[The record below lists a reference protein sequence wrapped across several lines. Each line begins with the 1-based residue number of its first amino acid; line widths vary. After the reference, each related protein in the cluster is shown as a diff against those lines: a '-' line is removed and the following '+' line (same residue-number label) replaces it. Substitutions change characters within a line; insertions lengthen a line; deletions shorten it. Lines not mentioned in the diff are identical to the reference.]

1 MVADLVLGVDCSTTA
16 CKAIVF
22 DAEGNSLAQGRASL
36 SLDNPTVG
44 AWQQD
49 AEQWWSA
56 TLSACCGALSA
67 LDDTS
72 RVGAMCISHQRE
84 TFVITDEAGKPLH
97 PALVWMDARC
107 ARQVEQACEQLTPG
121 KLHTLS
127 GKPPCTTPSL
137 YKLMFLLELVPELR
151 ASLGRMLD
159 VHAFLVW
166 RLSGRCAT
174 SLACADPLGLVDMV
188 ARDWSDPLLSLA
200 GLRREHMPELVG
212 PGEVI
217 AQLSPTAAEALGLPA
232 GLPLVAGAGDGQSAG
247 LGAGIVDS
255 KSAYLNLGTA
265 IVSGVLA
272 KDYHCDLAFRTLFA
286 AAPGSYLLET
296 DLHGGTFTVNWLIE
310 RLLKRDEGFD
320 QVLAE
325 LEQGAAALPVGAA
338 GLMLLP
344 YWSGVMNPYWDAD
357 ASGLLLGLRGHHQAE
372 HLFRALLEGIAFE
385 QRLHTSGVEQAAGP
399 IEELV
404 VMGGG
409 AKSALW
415 CQILADVMNKP
426 VVRSA
431 SPEATALGAGML
443 AAVAAGL
450 HPDIPTAAAAM
461 SARGQRFV
469 PGENQSRYEA
479 LYSEVY
485 QHLFPALRKHMT
497 TLARLC
503 RA

>member
-22 DAEGNSLAQGRASL
+22 DAQGKSLAQGRASL
-36 SLDNPTVG
+36 TLDNPAVG

-56 TLSACCGALSA
+56 TLSACCAALA
-67 LDDTS
+67 ELDDTS
-72 RVGAMCISHQRE
+72 RVGAMCITHQRE
-84 TFVITDEAGKPLH
+84 TFVLTDDNAKPLH

-107 ARQVEQACEQLTPG
+107 VEQVEQACEQLSPNE
-121 KLHTLS
+121 LHTIS

-137 YKLMFLLELVPELR
+137 YKLMFLLEQQPDLR
-151 ASLGRMLD
+151 TSLGRMLD

-174 SLACADPLGLVDMV
+174 SLACADPLGLVDM
-188 ARDWSDPLLSLA
+188 AKRDWSEPLLSLA
-200 GLRREHMPELVG
+200 GLVRGQLPELVG

-217 AQLSPTAAEALGLPA
+217 AQLSPAAAEALGLPA

-247 LGAGIVDS
+247 LGAGIVDD

-272 KDYHCDLAFRTLFA
+272 EDYHCDLAFRTLFA
-286 AAPGSYLLET
+286 AAPDRYLLET
-296 DLHGGTFTVNWLIE
+296 DLHGGTFTVNWLID
-310 RLLKRDEGFD
+310 RLLKRSDDFD

-325 LEQGAAALPVGAA
+325 LEQGAGALPVGAA

-344 YWSGVMNPYWDAD
+344 YWSGVMNPHWDAD

-372 HLFRALLEGIAFE
+372 HVFRALLEGIAFE

-399 IEELV
+399 IDELV

-431 SPEATALGAGML
+431 SPEATALGAGIL
-443 AAVAAGL
+443 AAVVAGL
-450 HPDIPTAAAAM
+450 HPDIPAAAAAM

-469 PGENQSRYEA
+469 PGDNCARYEA

-485 QHLFPALRKHMT
+485 QHLFPSLRDHMK